1 MKRKT
6 RKCSAPD
13 ALPPNRPAGAE
24 KRAALIAE
32 DLATTSAQADRF
44 PAGNPSVRVVRLPN
58 QSPWVAGSNQADAPG
73 EMNAF
78 VTKLRSTSVRCPQAV
93 PGDRRHA

>member
-6 RKCSAPD
+6 RKCSAPGR
-13 ALPPNRPAGAE
+13 LPPNRSAGAE
-24 KRAALIAE
+24 KRAARIAE

-58 QSPWVAGSNQADAPG
+58 QSHWVARSNQADARY
-73 EMNAF
+73 ETNAF
-78 VTKLRSTSVRCPQAV
+78 VATLRSTSVRCPQAV